1 MFARGTFEQHTSR
14 KENKLP
20 KIVYV
25 ALVRGGANG
34 ELIFPDVRISFS
46 LCLYGGTG
54 EPLERNR
61 STITTQHFTFAFS
74 QQTIYI
80 NRLSPLYY
88 AYIRYIKLRT
98 LDLSGSGGSEYEVVH
113 DDV

>member
-34 ELIFPDVRISFS
+34 QLICPDVRMSS
-46 LCLYGGTG
+46 VCVYMEALENHL
-54 EPLERNR
+54 LERNKYTVFLDCFIYVY
-61 STITTQHFTFAFS
+61 SLYAF
-74 QQTIYI
+74 
-80 NRLSPLYY
+80 
-88 AYIRYIKLRT
+88 
-98 LDLSGSGGSEYEVVH
+98 V
-113 DDV
+113 